1 MTDDIAKSTI
11 PPSEID
17 DTDSYARRLAALDP
31 LRAPAMRAGIAALG
45 LPAGSRGLDVGCGI
59 GLQVLLLARAVG
71 PGGHVTGLDRNPAFL
86 ERGRARAKE
95 AGLGGRCSFEQ
106 GDMHALPYDDDTF
119 DWLWCADALW
129 PGPPETGS
137 PVQDPL
143 PTVRAFARVVRPGG
157 TVALVY
163 WSAQKL
169 LPGYPLLEARLA
181 ATSMTTAPFRAGM
194 PPRVHCLRA
203 LGWLRAAGLREV
215 VAHTVC
221 ADVQAPLADAVH
233 PRDALRDALAG
244 ALDMFWGQAE
254 PELGAEDWAQF
265 QRLCRP
271 DSAEYILDA
280 PDYYGF
286 VVYSVFSGR
295 VVGEPTTDDGR

>member
-1 MTDDIAKSTI
+1 MTDPI
-11 PPSEID
+11 PTSEID
-17 DTDSYARRLAALDP
+17 ETDSYARRLATLDP
-31 LRAPAMRAGIAALG
+31 LRAPAMRAGIEALH
-45 LPAGSRGLDVGCGI
+45 LPEGSRGLDVGCGI

-71 PGGHVTGLDRNPAFL
+71 PAGHVTGLDRNPAFL
-86 ERGRARAKE
+86 EQARARAAQ
-95 AGLGGRCSFEQ
+95 AGLAERCSFET
-106 GDMHALPYDDDTF
+106 GDMRALPYVNGRY

-137 PVQDPL
+137 PVRDPL
-143 PTVRAFARVVRPGG
+143 PTVREFARVVRPGG

-163 WSAQKL
+163 WTAQKL

-181 ATSMTTAPFRAGM
+181 ATSNTTAPFRAGM

-203 LGWLRAAGLREV
+203 LGWLRAAGLEEV
-215 VAHTVC
+215 RAHTVC
-221 ADVQAPLADAVH
+221 ADAQAPLADAVH
-233 PRDALRDALAG
+233 PRDALRAALVG
-244 ALDMFWGQAE
+244 TLDMFWGQAE
-254 PELGAEDWAQF
+254 PELSAEDWALF

-271 DSAEYILDA
+271 ESAEYILDA

-295 VVGEPTTDDGR
+295 VVG